1 MDCSLPRSSV
11 HGIFQARVLEWVAIS
26 FSRQEY
32 WSGLPESSRT
42 QGLNPGLLHCR
53 QMLYPLSHSQSPEAR
68 PAVLW
73 YLCERE
79 EQEMGGGAK
88 NWNGAARWLGHT
100 SQRRG
105 ARIGV
110 S

>member
-1 MDCSLPRSSV
+1 MTSLEQLICQRDILQV
-11 HGIFQARVLEWVAIS
+11 GKFS
-26 FSRQEY
+26 FLTGETHFTQKCVRRD
-32 WSGLPESSRT
+32 SGHLQIQ
-42 QGLNPGLLHCR
+42 QGWP
-53 QMLYPLSHSQSPEAR
+53 QSPEAH

-73 YLCERE
+73 YLCERK

-88 NWNGAARWLGHT
+88 NWSGAARWLGHT